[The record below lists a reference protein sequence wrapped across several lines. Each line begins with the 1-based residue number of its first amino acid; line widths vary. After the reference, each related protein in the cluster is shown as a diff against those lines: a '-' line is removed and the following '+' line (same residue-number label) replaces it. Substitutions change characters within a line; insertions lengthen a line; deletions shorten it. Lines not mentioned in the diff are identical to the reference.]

1 MPVPFLF
8 EKGGARMSAKINK
21 DGLTTK
27 ERIFCEEYIANG
39 CNASRAYFKAYDC
52 PSMEN
57 ARKAY
62 CAVLRRPRVKE
73 YIQKLQKE
81 AYENAC
87 INAERI
93 ALKLAEIAFA
103 EKNDEDY
110 GASAQLKALDL
121 LQKQLGLQSQKIEA
135 DVNTEININIG
146 E

>member
-1 MPVPFLF
+1 
-8 EKGGARMSAKINK
+8 MSTKFNK
-21 DGLTTK
+21 DGLTNK
-27 ERIFCEEYIANG
+27 EKAFCEEYIANG
-39 CNASRAYFKAYDC
+39 CNASRAYFKAYNC
-52 PSMEN
+52 ATIEN
-57 ARKAY
+57 ARKEY
-62 CAVLRRPRVKE
+62 CKVLKRPRVKE
-73 YIQKLQKE
+73 YIQKLQRE
-81 AYENAC
+81 AYENAY

-103 EKNDEDY
+103 EKDDEDY